1 MLRVGLVKTVFG
13 EIQTLRVGLLKTVSG
28 AHRIQLQAI
37 RIDDKWLSH
46 KALIS
51 YSSARSPSYLCKP
64 DRVNCNAFQCRFGRL
79 SLGNPCI
86 HVKSRESMHSS
97 PVMTRSLAFLYH
109 PTFFFP
115 LRPSYPP
122 PPPSHTQPPVPTPAS
137 RPHVLLHQLS
147 ASLRGM

>member
-64 DRVNCNAFQCRFGRL
+64 DRVNCNAFQRRFGRL

-97 PVMTRSLAFLYH
+97 PVTTRSLAFLYH

-115 LRPSYPP
+115 LPPSYPP
-122 PPPSHTQPPVPTPAS
+122 PPPSHPQPPVPTPAS